1 MSPTARPTCFQ
12 ISNWVIAILPVESI
26 LRRRG
31 KTASSSKL
39 YDLNSTTKTAQ
50 FPYVFLETSQ
60 NICTYPSF
68 AADHWESV
76 LENIRQKSDLWKNL
90 EQLAFIILIRVIFL
104 RWRAMQ
110 ACKNEAEHD
119 GGRGRIFVFPHART
133 TPLHS
138 NFPLRLIIGRIR
150 ILDTGLELTCNWG

>member
-1 MSPTARPTCFQ
+1 MLSMSPTARPTCFQ

-39 YDLNSTTKTAQ
+39 YDLNSTTITAQ

-90 EQLAFIILIRVIFL
+90 EQLAFIILIQVIFFVGE
-104 RWRAMQ
+104 W
-110 ACKNEAEHD
+110 CK
-119 GGRGRIFVFPHART
+119 HAKTRRNTMAAT
-133 TPLHS
+133 THFCLSPCQDHPLAFELSPAVNNRPYSYSRHW
-138 NFPLRLIIGRIR
+138 
-150 ILDTGLELTCNWG
+150 TGTSL